1 MAVNRKTL
9 VVDDSPENQAVLARF
24 MKHAGYGADL
34 CRDGRD
40 ALQKISASPSGY
52 AMVFTDI
59 NMPHMTGIELLQ
71 SIRSRGIDT
80 PVVMVTGYPT
90 ITLAVDCIK
99 QGATDFLTKPFT
111 IAHFEHIIARIEKE
125 QALEAENRQL
135 AEVLREKQSIE
146 DLNNQLEKK
155 IEELSVMYS
164 ISEMARHTD
173 DMEELFDRMVE
184 MTSIITRSD
193 EISVFLLDR
202 ETDQLVPKRFS
213 GPREDRSPI
222 PLGAGIVGKAVLE
235 KRSVMLIPDKQRELP
250 IPHRSRGTFLSLPMA
265 IKDEVFGVV
274 NISKGSHDEGFTDKE
289 LHLLQN
295 MIAKSS
301 LTLENHALYEGLY
314 DNLMDTLRSLIG
326 AVEAK
331 DLYTR
336 DHSKRVMDYSILTA
350 REMGLPLADL
360 ETLRF
365 AGFIH
370 DIGKIGIQDEVL
382 LKPGRLNDEEIAII
396 RTHPIIGENIIKPLK
411 FLKKEQLIVRHHHE
425 RYDGKGYP
433 DGLGG
438 EEIPILAR
446 ILAVVD
452 TYDAITSTR
461 PYRTAKGHAFGVEEL
476 ERCSRTQFDPDAA
489 RAFLSVL
496 KKYNADGPDSGV
508 RWEQVR
514 LDLMDSFE
522 TPDNSLTGIGFSD
535 GPG

>member
-1 MAVNRKTL
+1 MADSKKTL
-9 VVDDSPENQAVLARF
+9 IVDDSPENRAVLARF
-24 MKHAGYGADL
+24 MEHAGYGADL
-34 CRDGRD
+34 CSDGRD
-40 ALQKISASPSGY
+40 ALHRISTAPSGY

-71 SIRSRGIDT
+71 SMRSRGIDT

-111 IAHFEHIIARIEKE
+111 LSHFEHVIARIEKE
-125 QALEAENRQL
+125 RALEEENREL
-135 AEVLREKQSIE
+135 AEVLREKQSME
-146 DLNNQLEKK
+146 ELNSELERK

-164 ISEMARHTD
+164 ISEMARYTD

-193 EISVFLLDR
+193 EISIFLLDR
-202 ETDQLVPKRFS
+202 ETDQLIPKRFS
-213 GPREDRSPI
+213 RPGEQRSPI
-222 PLGAGIVGKAVLE
+222 PLGTGIVGKAVLE
-235 KRSVMLIPDKQRELP
+235 KRSIMLGVDRKQELP
-250 IPHRSRGTFLSLPMA
+250 IPHGGRGAFLSLPMT
-265 IKDEVFGVV
+265 IKDEVFGVL
-274 NISKGSHDEGFTDKE
+274 NISKPSHVEGFTDKE

-314 DNLMDTLRSLIG
+314 ANLMDTLRSLIG

-336 DHSKRVMDYSILTA
+336 DHSKRVMDFSILTA

-382 LKPGRLNDEEIAII
+382 LKPGRLNDEEVAII

-411 FLKKEQLIVRHHHE
+411 FLKNEQLIVRHHHE
-425 RYDGKGYP
+425 R
-433 DGLGG
+433 
-438 EEIPILAR
+438 
-446 ILAVVD
+446 
-452 TYDAITSTR
+452 
-461 PYRTAKGHAFGVEEL
+461 
-476 ERCSRTQFDPDAA
+476 
-489 RAFLSVL
+489 
-496 KKYNADGPDSGV
+496 
-508 RWEQVR
+508 
-514 LDLMDSFE
+514 
-522 TPDNSLTGIGFSD
+522 
-535 GPG
+535 